1 MVRLGIKPRAANV
14 WCIQIQW
21 AMGTCPIHQ
30 LFKFCNRLWYRQSF
44 IVLIPGHKD
53 NRKEMTTDADRR
65 QDNAKQQQQTNPDK
79 FSNNPPRDGPD
90 SGDKSSNRSP
100 DLISKTELVDA
111 NSKKSGQPR
120 LHFGFSIENK

>member
-1 MVRLGIKPRAANV
+1 
-14 WCIQIQW
+14 
-21 AMGTCPIHQ
+21 
-30 LFKFCNRLWYRQSF
+30 
-44 IVLIPGHKD
+44 
-53 NRKEMTTDADRR
+53 MTTDADRR

-120 LHFGFSIENK
+120 LHFGFSIENKLKKQRPTYVLGIGSYFSFCHPRV